1 MEQVSSSNKR
11 RSKNTSVVVAAG
23 SVWERRMKSEEEEE
37 GIGRL
42 KRNQIVGVAASGGKR
57 KTWNSDKNS
66 EDGIKKGP
74 IQRKKVGASA
84 DKSVRRSII
93 HTRKIRS
100 EKEGGESGEGK
111 LLKSKSDSV
120 NKNDSDSADS
130 LRKSKSDS
138 DYVLDETRNV
148 DDVLDSSRCE
158 MVVEDDNNKNDCD
171 ENCKDFEVCQE
182 NVISSNSYNVS
193 VVNDE
198 GDEEDEID
206 EEEVEIELEKET
218 FDVKE
223 ISIPESN
230 SNVVV
235 HEPEKKKKILNESE
249 PKKIVSAN
257 MRFHHRNE
265 KPLSVPIVVKQ
276 SSQIRRHSTINQN
289 FSKANSIPKEEYHS
303 FPQTQNKLQ
312 SLVDLIMW
320 RDVSR
325 SAFIFGFGTFVIV
338 SSSYAK
344 DINLSIVSVMSYIG
358 LIYLAVIFLYRSLVC
373 RGVIDVE
380 DTKYVL
386 GEEEAIWVLKLV
398 LPYLNELL
406 SKFKAL
412 FSGDPGT
419 TIKLAVLLFVLARCG
434 SCITVWKMAKIGF
447 FGVFIVPKIC
457 SSYSAHLTAYAN
469 FWILRFR
476 DAWDSCSHKK
486 AVALGIFGLV
496 WNLSSV
502 IARIWAVFVLFV
514 AFRYY
519 QQHYLMRDEC
529 MEDEAECDETWD
541 EPVEVGLK
549 KGHVACFIDTNKVKK
564 RF

>member
-1 MEQVSSSNKR
+1 MEELNSSSNKR
-11 RSKNTSVVVAAG
+11 RSRNPSVAVAAG
-23 SVWERRMKSEEEEE
+23 SVWERRMKSDEEE

-42 KRNQIVGVAASGGKR
+42 KRNPVLGVAVSGGKR
-57 KTWNSDKNS
+57 KTWKPEKNS
-66 EDGIKKGP
+66 EDGIKKGG
-74 IQRKKVGASA
+74 IQRKKVGVSA

-93 HTRKIRS
+93 HTRKVRS
-100 EKEGGESGEGK
+100 QNEGGESDSLNKNE
-111 LLKSKSDSV
+111 SDSG
-120 NKNDSDSADS
+120 DS

-138 DYVLDETRNV
+138 GYVSDETRKVN
-148 DDVLDSSRCE
+148 DVLDSSRCE
-158 MVVEDDNNKNDCD
+158 MVVENEKMKNGCD
-171 ENCKDFEVCQE
+171 QNFKDFEVCQE
-182 NVISSNSYNVS
+182 NVISSNSNNVS

-198 GDEEDEID
+198 CDGDNEID
-206 EEEVEIELEKET
+206 EEEVEIELEKGN

-223 ISIPESN
+223 ISVTESN
-230 SNVVV
+230 SNVVL
-235 HEPEKKKKILNESE
+235 HEPEKKVIVSEAEKKKEKILNESE

-257 MRFHHRNE
+257 MRFHHRNG
-265 KPLSVPIVVKQ
+265 KTLSVPIAVKQ
-276 SSQIRRHSTINQN
+276 SSTIRRNSTINQN
-289 FSKANSIPKEEYHS
+289 FNKANSIPKEEYHS

-325 SAFIFGFGTFVIV
+325 SAFMFGFGTFVIV

-344 DINLSIVSVMSYIG
+344 DINLSIISVMSYIG
-358 LIYLAVIFLYRSLVC
+358 LIYLALIFLYRSLVC
-373 RGVIDVE
+373 RGVIDE
-380 DTKYVL
+380 DNSNYVL

-419 TIKLAVLLFVLARCG
+419 TIKLAILLFVLARCG
-434 SCITVWKMAKIGF
+434 TCITVWKMAKIGF
-447 FGVFIVPKIC
+447 FGVFTVPKIC

-519 QQHYLMRDEC
+519 QQHYLMIDEC
-529 MEDEAECDETWD
+529 MEDEAECDETWH

-549 KGHVACFIDTNKVKK
+549 KGNVACFIDTNKVKK

>member
-1 MEQVSSSNKR
+1 ML
-11 RSKNTSVVVAAG
+11 
-23 SVWERRMKSEEEEE
+23 ERRMKSHEEEE

-42 KRNQIVGVAASGGKR
+42 KRNPIVGVTASGGKR
-57 KTWNSDKNS
+57 KTWNS
-66 EDGIKKGP
+66 EDGIKKSQ
-74 IQRKKVGASA
+74 IQRKKIGFSA

-93 HTRKIRS
+93 HTTKLRS
-100 EKEGGESGEGK
+100 EKQGGEGK
-111 LLKSKSDSV
+111 LLKTNSDSF
-120 NKNDSDSADS
+120 NKNDSDSAHS

-138 DYVLDETRNV
+138 GSSSGYVLNESRNV
-148 DDVLDSSRCE
+148 NDVLDSSKCE
-158 MVVEDDNNKNDCD
+158 MVVVEDENKKNDCD
-171 ENCKDFEVCQE
+171 EKNFNDFEVCRE
-182 NVISSNSYNVS
+182 KVISNNLNNES

-198 GDEEDEID
+198 
-206 EEEVEIELEKET
+206 EEEVEIKLENET

-223 ISIPESN
+223 INVPESN

-235 HEPEKKKKILNESE
+235 KEQENKNIVVHEVEKKKVMIDESENKKKKKKKILNESE

-257 MRFHHRNE
+257 MRFHHTNE
-265 KPLSVPIVVKQ
+265 KPLSVPMVL
-276 SSQIRRHSTINQN
+276 NQN
-289 FSKANSIPKEEYHS
+289 FNKANSIPKEEYDT

-320 RDVSR
+320 KDVSR

-344 DINLSIVSVMSYIG
+344 DVNLSIVSVMSYIG

-380 DTKYVL
+380 DSNYVL
-386 GEEEAIWVLKLV
+386 GEEEAIWVLKLF
-398 LPYLNELL
+398 LPYFNELL
-406 SKFKAL
+406 SKFKPL

-419 TIKLAVLLFVLARCG
+419 TIKLAVLLFVMARCG

-447 FGVFIVPKIC
+447 FGVFTVPKIC
-457 SSYSAHLTAYAN
+457 SSYSAQLTAYAN

-514 AFRYY
+514 AFKYY
-519 QQHYLMRDEC
+519 QQHYLMREEC
-529 MEDEAECDETWD
+529 IEDEAECDETLH
-541 EPVEVGLK
+541 ELVEVGLK
-549 KGHVACFIDTNKVKK
+549 KGNVASCFIDTNKVKK